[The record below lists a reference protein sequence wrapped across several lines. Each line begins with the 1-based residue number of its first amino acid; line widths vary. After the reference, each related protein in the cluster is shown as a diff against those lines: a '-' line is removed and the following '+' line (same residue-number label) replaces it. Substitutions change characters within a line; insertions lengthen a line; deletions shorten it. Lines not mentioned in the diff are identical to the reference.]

1 LPIALH
7 FGWNVVGYFFFG
19 SLFTGDSVVTYLL
32 DPILIEFEW
41 SVLTAL
47 ILSLGTVII
56 YLVSKTSILSI
67 PREEAII

>member
-1 LPIALH
+1 M
-7 FGWNVVGYFFFG
+7 GYFFFG
-19 SLFTGDSVVTYLL
+19 SLFSGGSVVTYLI

-41 SVLTAL
+41 SILTAL

-67 PREEAII
+67 PQEEETI